1 MLATAA
7 IALALGAATADGA
20 AARIV
25 LNRGVDPARIGM
37 TARQLRAKLGTPD
50 VTERSG
56 STTSLVYRS
65 RKLVVTLLRGR
76 VQIVST
82 RSRRE
87 RTAAG
92 VGPGSPL
99 RAVRRSVRGVRCG
112 AKAGSTRA
120 SSARAGGDGAARCSS
135 SPAASWRRSP
145 SRWAPSRSVGMN
157 TVRWTLTPSSRRQA
171 RDSHPV

>member
-1 MLATAA
+1 MWRMLATAA
-7 IALALGAATADGA
+7 IALVLGAATAEAA

-25 LNRGVDPARIGM
+25 LNRGVGRVRIGM
-37 TARQLRAKLGTPD
+37 TAAQVRAQLPAPD

-87 RTAAG
+87 RTATG
-92 VGPGSPL
+92 VGPGSPQ
-99 RAVRRSVRGVRCG
+99 RAVRRTVRGVRCG
-112 AKAGSTRA
+112 QKAGVYA
-120 SSARAGGDGAARCSS
+120 CKLG
-135 SPAASWRRSP
+135 
-145 SRWAPSRSVGMN
+145 
-157 TVRWTLTPSSRRQA
+157 SSRRGRRSTVFLIA
-171 RDSHPV
+171 GGVVETVSVALGS